1 MKKIF
6 RSLGWCLLIGWCHH
20 FTVLLPAQD
29 EGSME
34 SSSSVGVGFV
44 TVCNGTGME
53 DKLRVRVNGRNP
65 VSGDGFV
72 SGDDTGQMGFSA
84 GKSVRVEVGHPLCNE
99 PAEVILQIKNEENL
113 ILVAY
118 ATEKV
123 DPETAGVT
131 YDLRIGRLPNKP
143 SPGECRITF
152 FACDP
157 NNKVGAVVVNGTT
170 LELPPLKPV
179 GFLAEVEDSLAV
191 KGVNGG
197 ELEPYL
203 LADPEHYY
211 CVVFPTIGEESSI
224 QGTWFVDEK
233 ISYSAEEESK
243 ARQFVQDM
251 ALKERLAQEKWEAEQ
266 RKRLEEFRKNRNR

>member
-1 MKKIF
+1 
-6 RSLGWCLLIGWCHH
+6 
-20 FTVLLPAQD
+20 
-29 EGSME
+29 ME

-233 ISYSAEEESK
+233 ISYSAEEELK